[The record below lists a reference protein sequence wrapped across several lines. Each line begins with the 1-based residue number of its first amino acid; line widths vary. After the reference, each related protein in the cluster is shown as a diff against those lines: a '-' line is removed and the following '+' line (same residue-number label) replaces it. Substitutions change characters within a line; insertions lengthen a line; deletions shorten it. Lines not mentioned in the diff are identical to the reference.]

1 MKELV
6 EEYYTEP
13 EKITVSSAQSE
24 AKERKVD
31 DNVDEYGREESATND
46 KDETESLDTSDED
59 TQNYHSS
66 DIDNDIVVEGW
77 YNMPCAYLCLLEL
90 QRFSWKLMFEAPLTP
105 SPHSKTTKKKIDP
118 QFTTSPPP
126 IPLLGWKLIASGIWR
141 DEGII
146 CP

>member
-66 DIDNDIVVEGW
+66 DIDNDIVVE
-77 YNMPCAYLCLLEL
+77 
-90 QRFSWKLMFEAPLTP
+90 
-105 SPHSKTTKKKIDP
+105 D
-118 QFTTSPPP
+118 
-126 IPLLGWKLIASGIWR
+126 
-141 DEGII
+141 
-146 CP
+146 

>member
-1 MKELV
+1 M
-6 EEYYTEP
+6 
-13 EKITVSSAQSE
+13 
-24 AKERKVD
+24 
-31 DNVDEYGREESATND
+31 DEYGREESATNV
-46 KDETESLDTSDED
+46 KGGTESLDTNDEE

-66 DIDNDIVVEGW
+66 DIDNIVVEGW

-105 SPHSKTTKKKIDP
+105 SPHSKKKKKKKDRPPIYHL
-118 QFTTSPPP
+118 PP